1 MKRRKSLL
9 RNAASAVGCLPG
21 GQGRPTPMEIGCFSY
36 PESKGKGSAALLIRQ
51 GSETLLM
58 PDKGL
63 LE

>member
-1 MKRRKSLL
+1 
-9 RNAASAVGCLPG
+9 
-21 GQGRPTPMEIGCFSY
+21 MEIGCFSY